1 MMTQLPALAAM
12 LLAVAGGATSCP
24 DQPVG
29 TTGTGSGT
37 STRQAKQPASTDWNA
52 VTDHMVHTTPGA
64 DLPIPWTDGPRHT
77 ATCANG
83 VHAEWVG
90 TSTAAEM
97 CEPYRVIEQR

>member
-1 MMTQLPALAAM
+1 MIAQAALLTA

-24 DQPVG
+24 TQMDG

-37 STRQAKQPASTDWNA
+37 STRHAKQSASPDWGA

-77 ATCANG
+77 ATCSNG
-83 VHAEWVG
+83 SHAEWVG
-90 TSTAAEM
+90 PETAAEL
-97 CEPYRVIEQR
+97 CAPYHVLEQH